1 MSFLL
6 LVLSSTPRP
15 HLFAF
20 LERPQE
26 LFGDLWCFWPCQEE
40 EEGTLQFSILH
51 SSSSALPAF
60 LLSLCFSGD
69 GQSTVKNLILFSVSV
84 FEMDRSSVVRKR
96 VLLRYGAE

>member
-1 MSFLL
+1 MLL
-6 LVLSSTPRP
+6 AMPGG
-15 HLFAF
+15 
-20 LERPQE
+20 QE
-26 LFGDLWCFWPCQEE
+26 EE
-40 EEGTLQFSILH
+40 EEGTLQFSILR

-96 VLLRYGAE
+96 VLLRCGAE